1 MSGPRTEAMQRTL
14 ERIAR
19 EFLHLDTLEPA
30 ELACMP
36 YREHNPE
43 LIAEALKWAY
53 VKGYEA
59 RAEEDGKL

>member
-1 MSGPRTEAMQRTL
+1 MSGKRTEAMQRTL

-30 ELACMP
+30 RLDSVDCK
-36 YREHNPE
+36 EHCVE
-43 LIAEALKWAY
+43 AIGEALKWAY

-59 RAEEDGKL
+59 RAMEDGKP